1 MVIHQGDALEVLRTM
16 PDASIDAVVTDPPYG
31 ERNASWDHPRDR
43 GWWCAWMSEAKRVMR
58 YEAPIITF
66 CSRRYLDIAMGA
78 VREVFGDTGGRPIQ
92 TGAWVHRQGYS
103 PREGLLRPE
112 HEPFIV
118 SGFLR
123 VESDEV
129 RRLRSYKTPHN
140 VARKQT
146 RRKSSNI
153 GMGPHTYTPNEIGPV
168 GGTIIEAARNIPS
181 ERLDHPTQKPEAVM
195 DHLVKLA
202 TAPLQTVLD
211 PFCGS
216 GTTGVVA
223 IRAGR
228 AFIGIDVSAEYVAMA
243 RKRISNVAP
252 LFNQEASA

>member
-1 MVIHQGDALEVLRTM
+1 MIHQGDALEVLQAL
-16 PDASIDAVVTDPPYG
+16 PAASVDAVVTDPPYG
-31 ERNASWDHPRDR
+31 ERNASWDGPRSFA
-43 GWWCAWMSEAKRVMR
+43 WWCAWLLAAKRVMR
-58 YEAPIITF
+58 PGAPLVTF
-66 CSRRYLDIAMGA
+66 CSRRYIDIAMGA
-78 VREVFGDTGGRPIQ
+78 VREIFGDEGARPIQ
-92 TGAWVHRQGYS
+92 SGAWVHRQGYS

-118 SGFLR
+118 SGHLR

-129 RRLRSYKTPHN
+129 RRLRTYKTPHN

-146 RRKSSNI
+146 RRQSSNI

-202 TAPLQTVLD
+202 SAPGMVVLD

-216 GTTGVVA
+216 GTTAVVCL
-223 IRAGR
+223 RSGR
-228 AFIGIDVSAEYVAMA
+228 SFVGIDLEPAYVEMA
-243 RKRISNVAP
+243 NRRIAGVAP
-252 LFNQEASA
+252 LFNQVSE